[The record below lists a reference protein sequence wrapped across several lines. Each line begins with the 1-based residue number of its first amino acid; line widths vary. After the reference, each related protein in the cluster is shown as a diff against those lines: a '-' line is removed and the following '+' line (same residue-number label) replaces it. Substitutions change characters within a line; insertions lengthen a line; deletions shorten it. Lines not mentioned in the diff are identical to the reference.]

1 MHYRNFIIN
10 TALETIIGKLETL
23 ATFENNLIMELLRIK
38 HVTHI
43 SLLTSQEK
51 STLVCCTPNH
61 LGYENLK
68 MSLDLVGQQQLQL
81 SSCKCKFLNVIDSLV
96 GQIRLRVTD
105 IVMVFVALVSLLSKQ
120 VSC

>member
-1 MHYRNFIIN
+1 MDI
-10 TALETIIGKLETL
+10 
-23 ATFENNLIMELLRIK
+23 LRIK

-43 SLLTSQEK
+43 SQLTSQEK

-68 MSLDLVGQQQLQL
+68 MSLDLVGQQQPQL

-105 IVMVFVALVSLLSKQ
+105 IVRLFVALVSLLSKQ
-120 VSC
+120 VIQSAAKFSV